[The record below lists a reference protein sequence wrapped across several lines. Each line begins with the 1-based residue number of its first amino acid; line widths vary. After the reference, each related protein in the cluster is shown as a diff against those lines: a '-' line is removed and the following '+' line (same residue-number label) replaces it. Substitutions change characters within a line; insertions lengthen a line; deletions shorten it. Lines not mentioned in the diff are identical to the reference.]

1 MNDDAVTEKVLSLQ
15 VSVQIIKHISSG
27 LYRSPASALKELLS
41 NAYDADATTVEVEFH
56 FFYDEEGKPSLSK
69 ISVKDNGSGMDI
81 RDLTYAFTHI
91 GGSRKEVE
99 KHKTPIFKR
108 DVIGRLGIGMLS
120 IATACRSFVVKTKK
134 KNEDREYRAD
144 VSLAFFNDLRE
155 LKETMDKF
163 SIGNVKISSIE
174 KTGTE
179 SYTEVEISDFQ
190 PPFLINIL
198 DGVLNSYF
206 YYKDIKGTTTDDLEK
221 YFIDFIEIMGEE
233 GKLGKLP
240 VFDQVIT
247 QLSLMAPIEY
257 LTDGPVRPIVKDKN
271 NTEREIP
278 GARDPVIL
286 SIRKNIQESN
296 FGVYCKVI
304 KEKENEVL
312 KESRFKLFKPIR
324 YPLDYDLNKN
334 SIDKLDPYVFVFDPP
349 AFKLEN
355 EAGQET
361 EAKIRGY
368 AYHQYARILPH
379 EFRGILFRVF
389 GVAIGENFRDE
400 LRLYSEDP
408 VVLHQLEVE
417 VYLERGFQ
425 SIVNL
430 DRESLF
436 EGARTYIYLKSYLEN
451 LFKGKATEMPDTVTR
466 EIVTDVKESQ
476 RGEAKAMIPSGGK
489 YKLTK
494 ADDEFYRSLSAALT
508 EKDGLVSKIKGKREL
523 SRTKGIEEKSPI
535 RLVKDEIRAKQGV
548 EDVEFKYTSD
558 VTQFGEII
566 QEGNTFLISLP
577 KTRGP
582 KSKLWEG
589 IFATAAVWGPERKEQ
604 KKELM
609 RLLYEIYRMTENK

>member
-1 MNDDAVTEKVLSLQ
+1 MTDEAIPEKVLSLQ

-41 NAYDADATTVEVEFH
+41 NSYDADATTTEVEFH
-56 FFYDEEGKPSLSK
+56 FFYDEEGKPSLHK
-69 ISVKDNGSGMDI
+69 ISVKDNGSGMDL

-99 KHKTPIFKR
+99 EHKTPILKR

-120 IATACRSFVVKTKK
+120 VASACRSFVVKTKK
-134 KNEDREYRAD
+134 KNEEREYRAE
-144 VSLAFFNDLRE
+144 VSLSFFEDLVE

-163 SIGNVKISSIE
+163 SIGNVKISSTE
-174 KTGTE
+174 KTGVE
-179 SYTEVEISDFQ
+179 SYTEVEISDFR

-198 DGVLNSYF
+198 DNVLNSYF
-206 YYKDIKGTTTDDLEK
+206 YYKNIRGTTTEDLEK
-221 YFIDFIEIMGEE
+221 YFINFIEIMGEE

-247 QLSLMAPIEY
+247 QLSLMAPVEY
-257 LTDGPVRPIVKDKN
+257 LSDGPIRPVVKDKDN
-271 NTEREIP
+271 REREIP

-286 SIRKNIQESN
+286 SIKKDIQESN
-296 FGVYCKVI
+296 FSVYCKVI
-304 KEKENEVL
+304 KEAENGVL
-312 KESRFKLFKPIR
+312 KENRFKLFKPIR
-324 YPLDYDLNKN
+324 YPLEYDLNKK
-334 SIDKLDPYVFVFDPP
+334 SIDDLDPYVFVFDPTG
-349 AFKLEN
+349 FKFKN
-355 EAGQET
+355 EAGEET

-379 EFRGILFRVF
+379 EFRGLLLRVY

-417 VYLERGFQ
+417 VYLDRGFQ

-436 EGARTYIYLKSYLEN
+436 EGARSYVFLRSYLDN
-451 LFKGKATEMPDTVTR
+451 LFKGKPPEMPEAVTR
-466 EIVTDVKESQ
+466 EIVVDAKESQ
-476 RGEAKAMIPSGGK
+476 KGEPQVAIPSEGK

-494 ADDEFYRSLSAALT
+494 TDDAFYKSLSTVLT
-508 EKDGLVSKIKGKREL
+508 EKDGLVSKIKGKREKT
-523 SRTKGIEEKSPI
+523 RAKVIEERSPV
-535 RLVKDEIRAKQGV
+535 RLVKEEIRARHGV
-548 EDVEFKYTSD
+548 EEVEFNYTLD
-558 VTQFGEII
+558 VGQFGETT
-566 QEGNTFLISLP
+566 QEGKIFYISLP
-577 KTRGP
+577 KTKGP
-582 KSKLWEG
+582 KSKLWDG
-589 IFATAAVWGPERKEQ
+589 IFATAAVWGSEREEQ

-609 RLLYEIYRMTENK
+609 RLLYEIYNFTENK

>member
-41 NAYDADATTVEVEFH
+41 NAYDADATTAEVEFH
-56 FFYDEEGKPSLSK
+56 FFYDEEGKPSLRK

-99 KHKTPIFKR
+99 EHKTPIFKR

-144 VSLAFFNDLRE
+144 VSLAFFGDLRE

-286 SIRKNIQESN
+286 SIKKNIQESN

-451 LFKGKATEMPDTVTR
+451 LFKGKPPEMPDTVTR
-466 EIVTDVKESQ
+466 ENVADVKESQ

-494 ADDEFYRSLSAALT
+494 ADDEFYRSLSTALT

-523 SRTKGIEEKSPI
+523 SRTKGIEEKSPV

-589 IFATAAVWGPERKEQ
+589 IFATAAVWGSERKEQ